1 MTTSTDSSAS
11 IVWADRL
18 NRYETIVAG
27 FTTRHGGNS
36 QSPFTSFNLG
46 STAGDNLEH
55 VQANRRK
62 LADAAGFPIDRI
74 VIAGQ
79 IHGAE
84 VLLVDDPGV
93 YRGYDGL
100 VTTTPDLLLCITA
113 ADCAAVLMADVA
125 AGVIGA
131 CHSGWRGAVAGIATR
146 TVTMMIERG
155 ADPGRIEA
163 FVSPCISRAHFEVG
177 PEVAEQFDPEFIYV
191 PEGKEKPHVDL
202 KGAVARQLSE
212 AGLRSDAI
220 EVSDRC
226 TFGEAGDFF
235 SYRKEGARSGR
246 MMGFVGIR
254 STR

>member
-1 MTTSTDSSAS
+1 MTTSTDASNS

-18 NRYETIVAG
+18 NKYDAIVAG
-27 FTTRHGGNS
+27 FTTRHGGTS

-46 STAGDNLEH
+46 STAGDNAEH
-55 VQANRRK
+55 VVANRQK
-62 LADAAGFPIDRI
+62 LADATGFPLDRI

-79 IHGAE
+79 VHGSD
-84 VLLVDDPGV
+84 VLLVDQPGV

-100 VTTTPDLLLCITA
+100 VTATPDLLLCITA
-113 ADCAAVLMADVA
+113 ADCAAVLMADVE

-131 CHSGWRGAVAGIATR
+131 CHSGWRGAVAGIAIR
-146 TVTMMIERG
+146 TVDIMIARG

-177 PEVAEQFDPEFIYV
+177 PEVAEKFDPEFVFV
-191 PEGKEKPHVDL
+191 PNGKEKPHVDL
-202 KGAVARQLSE
+202 KGAVARQLDQ
-212 AGLRSDAI
+212 AGLRPDAI

-226 TFGEAGDFF
+226 TFGEATDFF

-246 MMGFVGIR
+246 MMGFIGIR
-254 STR
+254 SPR